1 MDNKEL
7 ILATKPFTKENRFKS
22 YALSLTTLI
31 LLVSV
36 FYGAI
41 VIDIALIKLTLG
53 VIAALL
59 MMRMFVIYH
68 DYEHHA
74 ILYKSVPAKIIFTLY
89 GLFMLAPASIWK
101 RSHDYHHKH
110 NSKMFTANIGSYP
123 LMTKEQFLNATES
136 ERKAYLWSRHPL
148 NMLLGYFTFFI
159 YGMCIQSLRSNFS
172 KHWDSLLALVLHVT
186 LNIVV
191 IYHYGLSTWFFA
203 MFIPFFICLM
213 IGAYLFYVQHNF
225 PGVKFNDKKHWEYT
239 EAALKSSSYLKMNR
253 VMQWFSANIGFHH
266 IHHLNSRIPFYRLPE
281 TMMAF
286 KELQNPVISTLKIK
300 DIVACLKLKLWD
312 PEQNRML
319 TLNEVK
325 FS

>member
-1 MDNKEL
+1 
-7 ILATKPFTKENRFKS
+7 
-22 YALSLTTLI
+22 
-31 LLVSV
+31 
-36 FYGAI
+36 
-41 VIDIALIKLTLG
+41 
-53 VIAALL
+53 
-59 MMRMFVIYH
+59 
-68 DYEHHA
+68 
-74 ILYKSVPAKIIFTLY
+74 
-89 GLFMLAPASIWK
+89 
-101 RSHDYHHKH
+101 
-110 NSKMFTANIGSYP
+110 
-123 LMTKEQFLNATES
+123 
-136 ERKAYLWSRHPL
+136 
-148 NMLLGYFTFFI
+148 
-159 YGMCIQSLRSNFS
+159 
-172 KHWDSLLALVLHVT
+172 
-186 LNIVV
+186 
-191 IYHYGLSTWFFA
+191 
-203 MFIPFFICLM
+203 M